1 LFGFFHFQDLLLLG
15 NSDVL
20 KVCPGFEMSSWL
32 DTKFLGS
39 IAKNALA
46 EAQKTLDKA
55 LDIKDDDEGD
65 KFEDQS
71 QAIVTPIRSNQ
82 DQAGSTRQAPNT
94 LVKSFSSNLGV
105 GGWGSF
111 TGSFFEA
118 AELGK
123 EKETEQ
129 QKSEKLEKIIKQN
142 SSDGGSSKSIRNQ

>member
-1 LFGFFHFQDLLLLG
+1 MSGSVKDHFLLDKFVLLEFHSVF
-15 NSDVL
+15 S
-20 KVCPGFEMSSWL
+20 MSSWL

-39 IAKNALA
+39 IAKSALA

-55 LDIKDDDEGD
+55 LDIKDDEEEGD
-65 KFEDQS
+65 KFEDHSQALVRPVKPIQS
-71 QAIVTPIRSNQ
+71 QS
-82 DQAGSTRQAPNT
+82 GSGRQAPNT

-118 AELGK
+118 AELDK

-129 QKSEKLEKIIKQN
+129 QKVGQIKQHQSWN
-142 SSDGGSSKSIRNQ
+142 RGSSK

>member
-1 LFGFFHFQDLLLLG
+1 
-15 NSDVL
+15 
-20 KVCPGFEMSSWL
+20 MSSWL

-39 IAKNALA
+39 IAKSALA

-55 LDIKDDDEGD
+55 LDIKDDEEEGD
-65 KFEDQS
+65 KFEDHS
-71 QAIVTPIRSNQ
+71 QALVRPVKPIQIQS
-82 DQAGSTRQAPNT
+82 GSGRQAPNT

-118 AELGK
+118 AELDK

-129 QKSEKLEKIIKQN
+129 QKVGHIKQHQSWN
-142 SSDGGSSKSIRNQ
+142 RGSSK